1 MQTERAPIPL
11 YLFAKAPRAGEVKTR
26 MQPQLSAT
34 AAARLAQFMLEQTVE
49 NACAHWPGA
58 VALCV
63 APRLDAPAFA
73 RLAARHRIAV
83 TLQTGG
89 DLGCRMQAA
98 LAAGIARAGAAAVMG
113 CDVPHCPGAALA
125 EAHALLVRGEN
136 PVGATV
142 DGGFYFLGL
151 QRAEAALFAGVA
163 WSGAAVLETVRAR
176 AAAAGLQLTDLPRLR
191 DIDHYADLQW
201 LAGVE
206 PAYRRFVAATARSET
221 TAAAPPEQEAGETT
235 AATPPEPGAGDTVA
249 AESETAPTAPAA
261 ASP

>member
-1 MQTERAPIPL
+1 MQTERPRIPL

-26 MQPQLSAT
+26 MQPQLSAA
-34 AAARLAQFMLEQTVE
+34 AAARLAQFMLGQTVE
-49 NACAHWPGA
+49 NACAHWPGE

-63 APRLDAPAFA
+63 APRVDAPAFA
-73 RLAARHRIAV
+73 RLAARHQLAV

-89 DLGCRMQAA
+89 DLGRRMRAA
-98 LAAGIARAGAAAVMG
+98 LGAGIARAGAAAVMG

-125 EAHALLVRGEN
+125 RAHALLVRGEN
-136 PVGATV
+136 PVGTTV

-151 QRAEAALFAGVA
+151 QRVEAALFAGVT
-163 WSGAAVLETVRAR
+163 WSGAAVLAAVRAR

-201 LAGVE
+201 LAGVD
-206 PAYRRFVAATARSET
+206 PAYRRFVADAGDTAAAAPTEPGAGET
-221 TAAAPPEQEAGETT
+221 TAAAPPE
-235 AATPPEPGAGDTVA
+235 PGAGETVA
-249 AESETAPTAPAA
+249 AEPKTGDTTAAAA

>member
-1 MQTERAPIPL
+1 MCAMQTERPPIPL

-26 MQPQLSAT
+26 MQPQLSAA
-34 AAARLAQFMLEQTVE
+34 AAARLAQFMLGQTVE

-73 RLAARHRIAV
+73 RLAARHQLAV

-89 DLGCRMQAA
+89 DLGGRMQAA

-113 CDVPHCPGAALA
+113 CDVPHCPGPALA
-125 EAHALLVRGEN
+125 RAHALLVRGEN
-136 PVGATV
+136 PVGATF

-151 QRAEAALFAGVA
+151 QRAEAALFAGVE
-163 WSGAAVLETVRAR
+163 WSGPAVLEAVRAR

-191 DIDHYADLQW
+191 DIDRYADLQW

-206 PAYRRFVAATARSET
+206 PAYRRFVAAAGDTVAAAPPEPGAGET
-221 TAAAPPEQEAGETT
+221 TAAAPPE
-235 AATPPEPGAGDTVA
+235 PGAGDTTA
-249 AESETAPTAPAA
+249 AAA